1 MMKKILVAE
10 DEIYLL
16 RQISELLKDHGYE
29 VATAS
34 CYAEGASR
42 ILNDNSIDLY
52 LLDVWLP
59 DGEGFD
65 LCRLIRKKNLKPVI
79 FLTACDDEASVVKGL
94 EIGGDDYVVKPFRAA
109 ELLARIQA
117 NLRNRD
123 DRKAAVVWRSGEIR
137 VDLSA
142 STAYKA
148 GEPLNLSAAE
158 YRLLTALMENAG
170 RIVRRESLLEM
181 LWEEGG
187 QEIEDNTLSVNV
199 SRLRRKTGTEYIETI
214 RGFGYRFSGMVEKQ
228 LE

>member
-1 MMKKILVAE
+1 MPKILVVE
-10 DEIYLL
+10 DERYLL
-16 RQISELLKDHGYE
+16 RQIRELLGEHGYE
-29 VATAS
+29 VVTAS
-34 CYAEGASR
+34 NREEGSYYV
-42 ILNDNSIDLY
+42 LNDEEISLY

-65 LCRLIRKKNLKPVI
+65 LCRMIRKKNLKPVI

-123 DRKAAVVWRSGEIR
+123 DRKTAVVWRCGKIR
-137 VDLSA
+137 VDISA
-142 STAYKA
+142 SMTYKD
-148 GEPLNLSAAE
+148 GEPLNLSAVE

-170 RIVRRESLLEM
+170 RIIRREKLLDM

-187 QEIEDNTLSVNV
+187 QELEDNTLSVNV
-199 SRLRRKTGTEYIETI
+199 SRLRRKIGPEYIETI